1 MPSVAFIV
9 TLSTNLIMY
18 KRVWFK
24 IVFVRGNVFILHNI
38 KKKGI
43 NKMVDMIKK
52 KIVITTKFIS

>member
-18 KRVWFK
+18 KRVCFK
-24 IVFVRGNVFILHNI
+24 IVFGRGNVFILHNI

-52 KIVITTKFIS
+52 KIVNINTI